1 MASNDS
7 LTENLLIFMQTLENV
22 ILGKSLLD
30 YYQGID
36 KSQIILLFK
45 GAMSQNTLVRIGDLI
60 RLPSEE
66 IGSDM
71 YSKRLFA
78 IMVEMAQNILFYS
91 QEREISPATGAN
103 VGVGIVLVQQMP
115 KLYQIICGNR
125 INEDQKQ
132 RLQAQ
137 CSKINGMGQE
147 ELREYYSQQRR
158 RVLQEGSKGAGLGL
172 IDIAKRSKNPLIFDF
187 HAMPD
192 AHYFFTLVVQINRD
206 PQ

>member
-1 MASNDS
+1 
-7 LTENLLIFMQTLENV
+7 MQTFENV
-22 ILGKSLLD
+22 IPGTSLLD
-30 YYQGID
+30 YYQGIN

-66 IGSDM
+66 VGSDT

-91 QEREISPATGAN
+91 QEREISPATETN
-103 VGVGIVLVQQMP
+103 VGVGIILVQQMP
-115 KLYQIICGNR
+115 NLYQIICGNL
-125 INEDQKQ
+125 INEDQRQ
-132 RLQAQ
+132 RLQTQ
-137 CSKINGMGQE
+137 CLKINGMSQE

-158 RVLQEGSKGAGLGL
+158 RILQEGSKGAGLGL
-172 IDIAKRSKNPLIFDF
+172 IDIAKRSKNPLVFDF
-187 HAMPD
+187 HPMNEGN
-192 AHYFFTLVVQINRD
+192 YFFTLVVKINRD

>member
-1 MASNDS
+1 MQPI
-7 LTENLLIFMQTLENV
+7 ENI
-22 ILGKSLLD
+22 ILGTSLLD
-30 YYQGID
+30 YYQGIN

-66 IGSDM
+66 VGADT

-91 QEREISPATGAN
+91 QEREISPITGVN

-115 KLYQIICGNR
+115 KLYQIICGNK
-125 INEDQKQ
+125 ISEEQKE
-132 RLQAQ
+132 RLQTQ
-137 CSKINGMGQE
+137 CIKINGMSQE

-172 IDIAKRSKNPLIFDF
+172 IDIAKRSKNPLEFNF
-187 HAMPD
+187 SAMND
-192 AHYFFTLVVQINRD
+192 NHYFFSLVAKINREA
-206 PQ
+206 Q